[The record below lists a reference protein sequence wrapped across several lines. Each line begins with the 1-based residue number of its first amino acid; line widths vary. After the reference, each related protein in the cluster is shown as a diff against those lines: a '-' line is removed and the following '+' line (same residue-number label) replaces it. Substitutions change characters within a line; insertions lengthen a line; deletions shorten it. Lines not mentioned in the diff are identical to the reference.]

1 MTGATVLY
9 PIPDELA
16 RIPRDRSA
24 AVEASAGTG
33 KTFLIEHL
41 VVDRLIR
48 GEARLDEILVVTFT
62 ERAAADLRRRIGGL
76 VRTVRAA
83 RVSTQSPNGHVW
95 AVDEAARA
103 RLAAADAA
111 LDGAAISTIHAF
123 CQRVLTEQAFAG
135 SRLLVQ
141 QAVESRTA
149 FAAAF
154 AEVLRQTLAVDP
166 QQASYLEAYLA
177 SAGSVAAL
185 EELLYKARQV
195 RARWASTFDPA
206 RLAEAARA
214 FARLEPAA
222 LDAACVGLHH
232 STTKAARDRLHRLH
246 LAARTFVADGHPARF
261 LVAVDRLV
269 KDKDVFGYLNGAL
282 TLAVS
287 TAVLAALAALAEAAL
302 PLDTVVAQLFGPP
315 IAERLEARKRAAGL
329 YDFDDMLDLVRE
341 ALAGP
346 RGTALAEGL
355 RRSFKLAI
363 VDEFQD
369 TDPIQWEIFR
379 TIFHPGG
386 GSPLYLVGDPKQA
399 IYGFRGA
406 DVATYAAAR
415 DSVTPAAD
423 RHHLRRNF
431 RSSRPV
437 IDAYNA
443 ILDQTALPPFFTG
456 DVTYDSP
463 VIYGPTEA
471 AATLEPTPEP
481 PAPITLLRVTADEE
495 IARLPMRAVRDGLA
509 RAVAAEIAALLAGP
523 LPPKPGEIFVLT
535 RTWREATAVAAAL
548 GARAVPA
555 VLYNQEGLYASRE
568 AEQVRDLLRA
578 IADPRD
584 PAKRL
589 RAWLT
594 PFFGL
599 TLADLPAAVSADG
612 DHPLTARLFDWHAA
626 AARGPL
632 GRLYARILDDS
643 GVVRRELFGSES
655 ARRLVNIRHLFEV
668 LAVEDARA
676 ARPLSDV
683 ARRLSALCDGL
694 VVPDP
699 EEGNVQRL
707 ESDRDAVQVMT
718 MHKAKGLEAE
728 VVFLYGGYSPS
739 PNRGV
744 RHYTEAGVR
753 VAIAGRPRLERIT
766 KAVADERA
774 SEDQRLFY
782 VALTR
787 ARRRIYLPFSP
798 DPEENPPWD
807 GGKGQEAELWKIAGG
822 YSHVNRRLRALR
834 ADETQRRHFEVR
846 DVPIDP
852 RATGDGGRPKV
863 TMEMWAWR
871 PEVEKRTST
880 SAPAPAP
887 DLARLAAE
895 RHGPTIT
902 SYSRIKHAEGGYRP
916 PTEIHDETTETPA
929 LADDDLPGGARAGIF
944 VHDLLERV
952 PLETLREG
960 GGFEAWAARADVRE
974 VLESTLRRHG
984 RDPRQLAAA
993 ARMAHAALTVPLPVV
1008 GRELG
1013 RELGRAPGDA
1023 LGGVLDGLWR
1033 APRVAREMEF
1043 LYPFPETAGGA
1054 GRGFVKGFVDL
1065 LFEHEGRVYFGD
1077 WKTDRLPTW
1086 DEGAVEAHVVKN
1098 YALQEQLYALAL
1110 VKMLR
1115 ITSAAD
1121 HAARFGG
1128 TLYLFVR
1135 GLPERGA
1142 IRGRRPSFDE
1152 LVAWEAD
1159 IAQRLAAEGAA

>member
-1 MTGATVLY
+1 MTEATVLY
-9 PIPDELA
+9 PIPEELA

-76 VRTVRAA
+76 IRTVRDA
-83 RVSTQSPNGHVW
+83 RVSAQSPNGHVW

-103 RLAAADAA
+103 RLGAADAA

-141 QAVESRTA
+141 QSVESRTA
-149 FAAAF
+149 FGAAF

-166 QQASYLEAYLA
+166 EQAAYLEAYLA
-177 SAGSVAAL
+177 STGSVAAL

-195 RARWASTFDPA
+195 RARWSAVFDPA
-206 RLAEAARA
+206 RLAAAARE
-214 FARLEPAA
+214 FAQLEPAV
-222 LDAACVGLHH
+222 LEAACAGLHH
-232 STTKAARDRLHRLH
+232 STTKAARERLLLLH
-246 LAARTFVADGHPARF
+246 AVTRAFVAHGRPARF

-269 KDKDVFGYLNGAL
+269 KDKDLFTYLGQKL
-282 TLAVS
+282 GF
-287 TAVLAALAALAEAAL
+287 AAAPIEAQLVALAEAAL
-302 PLDTVVAQLFGPP
+302 PLDTVVAQMFGPP
-315 IAERLEARKRAAGL
+315 VADSLEARKRAAGL
-329 YDFDDMLDLVRE
+329 YDFDDMLELVRE
-341 ALAGP
+341 ALVGP
-346 RGTALAEGL
+346 RGPALAERL
-355 RRSFKLAI
+355 RRSFRLAI

-379 TIFHPGG
+379 TIFREGG

-415 DSVTPAAD
+415 DSVAPAAD

-437 IDAYNA
+437 IEAYNA

-456 DVTYDSP
+456 DVTYDPP
-463 VIYGPTEA
+463 VICGLPEPPASLDPA
-471 AATLEPTPEP
+471 AEP

-535 RTWREATAVAAAL
+535 RTWREATTVTAAL

-555 VLYNQEGLYASRE
+555 VLYNQEGLYGSAE
-568 AEQVRDLLRA
+568 ARQVRDLLRA

-599 TLADLPAAVSADG
+599 TLADLPAAVGAAG
-612 DHPLTARLFDWHAA
+612 DHPLAGRLFEWHAA

-643 GVVRRELFGSES
+643 GVVRRELFSNES

-676 ARPLSDV
+676 ARTLSDV

-694 VVPDP
+694 IVPDP

-739 PNRGV
+739 PNKGV

-753 VAIAGRPRLERIT
+753 VAIAGRPRLERVT
-766 KAVADERA
+766 KLVADERA

-871 PEVEKRTST
+871 PEVGKRAATST
-880 SAPAPAP
+880 AAPAP

-916 PTEIHDETTETPA
+916 PTEIHDETTEAPA

-952 PLETLREG
+952 PLETLKEG
-960 GGFEAWAARADVRE
+960 GDFEAWAARAEVRE
-974 VLESTLRRHG
+974 VLESTLRRQG

-993 ARMAHAALTVPLPVV
+993 ARMAHAALTAPLPVV
-1008 GRELG
+1008 GS
-1013 RELGRAPGDA
+1013 APGAA
-1023 LGGVLDGLWR
+1023 LDGVLDGLPR
-1033 APRVAREMEF
+1033 AARVAREMEF
-1043 LYPFPETAGGA
+1043 LYPFPEAAGGA

-1077 WKTDRLPTW
+1077 WKTDRLPVW
-1086 DEGAVEAHVVKN
+1086 DEAAVEAHVVKN

-1110 VKMLR
+1110 VRMLG

-1142 IRGRRPSFDE
+1142 IRSRRPSFDE
-1152 LVAWEAD
+1152 LAAWETD
-1159 IAQRLAAEGAA
+1159 IAQRLAAEGAS

>member
-1 MTGATVLY
+1 MTEAMPPLAAIRY
-9 PIPDELA
+9 PVPDELA
-16 RIPRDRSA
+16 RIPRDRAA

-48 GEARLDEILVVTFT
+48 GDARIDEILVVTFT
-62 ERAAADLRRRIGGL
+62 ERAASELRRRIGSL
-76 VRTVRAA
+76 IRTVRAA
-83 RVSTQSPNGHVW
+83 RASAGGADGPAWTI
-95 AVDEAARA
+95 DDLARA
-103 RLAAADAA
+103 RLAAAEAA

-123 CQRVLTEQAFAG
+123 CQRVLTQQAFAG

-141 QAVESRTA
+141 QSVESRTA

-154 AEVLRQTLAVDP
+154 AEVLRQTLAVDA
-166 QQASYLEAYLA
+166 QQASYLEVYLA
-177 SAGSVAAL
+177 SSGSVAAL

-195 RARWASTFDPA
+195 RARWAGTFDPA
-206 RLAEAARA
+206 RLAAAARQ
-214 FARLEPAA
+214 FAELEPAA
-222 LDAACVGLHH
+222 LEAACLGLHH
-232 STTKAARDRLHRLH
+232 STTRAARERLH
-246 LAARTFVADGHPARF
+246 LLHAAARTFVAEGKPARF

-269 KDKDVFGYLNGAL
+269 KERDLFGYLGRAL

-287 TAVLAALAALAEAAL
+287 TPILTPLAALAEAAL

-329 YDFDDMLDLVRE
+329 YDFDDMLELVRD
-341 ALAGP
+341 ALRGP
-346 RGTALAEGL
+346 RGAALAEGL
-355 RRSFKLAI
+355 RRTFKLAI

-379 TIFHPGG
+379 TIFREGG

-431 RSSRPV
+431 RSTRPV

-443 ILDQTALPPFFTG
+443 ILDQLAPAPFFTG
-456 DVTYDSP
+456 DVKYDPP
-463 VIYGPTEA
+463 VVYGRAEEA
-471 AATLEPTPEP
+471 APAAAADLS
-481 PAPITLLRVTADEE
+481 APITLLRVTADEE

-509 RAVAAEIAALLAGP
+509 RAVAGEIAALLASP
-523 LPPKPGEIFVLT
+523 RPPKPGEIFVLT
-535 RTWREATAVAAAL
+535 RTWREAAAVTAAL

-555 VLYNQEGLYASRE
+555 VLYNQEGLYGSPE
-568 AEQVRDLLRA
+568 ARQVRDLLRA
-578 IADPRD
+578 VADPRD

-599 TLADLPAAVSADG
+599 TLADLPAAVGADG
-612 DHPLTARLFDWHAA
+612 DHPLTARLFDWHAT

-643 GVVRRELFGSES
+643 GVVRRELFASES

-718 MHKAKGLEAE
+718 MHKAKGLEAD
-728 VVFLYGGYSPS
+728 VVFLYGGFSPS
-739 PNRGV
+739 PNKGV

-766 KAVADERA
+766 KLVADERA

-798 DPEENPPWD
+798 DPEETPPWD

-822 YSHVNRRLRALR
+822 YGHVNRRLRALR
-834 ADETQRRHFEVR
+834 ADETQQRHFEVR
-846 DVPIDP
+846 DVPINP
-852 RATGDGGRPKV
+852 RATSDGGRPKV

-871 PEVEKRTST
+871 PEVEKRPGAGT
-880 SAPAPAP
+880 PAP
-887 DLARLAAE
+887 DLARLGAE

-916 PTEIHDETTETPA
+916 PTEIHDETTEAPA
-929 LADDDLPGGARAGIF
+929 LADDELPGGAPAGIF

-952 PLETLREG
+952 PLDTLREA
-960 GGFEAWAARADVRE
+960 GGFEVWAARADVRE
-974 VLESTLRRHG
+974 LLESTLRRHG

-993 ARMAHAALTVPLPVV
+993 ARMAHAALTAPLPVV
-1008 GRELG
+1008 S
-1013 RELGRAPGDA
+1013 
-1023 LGGVLDGLWR
+1023 GVLDGLPR
-1033 APRVAREMEF
+1033 ASRVAREMEF
-1043 LYPFPETAGGA
+1043 LFPFPEAAGGA
-1054 GRGFVKGFVDL
+1054 GRGYVKGFVDL

-1077 WKTDRLPTW
+1077 WKTDRLPAW
-1086 DEGAVEAHVVKN
+1086 DEAAVEAHVAKN

-1110 VKMLR
+1110 VRMLG
-1115 ITSAAD
+1115 ITSATD

-1142 IRGRRPSFDE
+1142 IRSRRPSFDQ
-1152 LVAWEAD
+1152 LASWEAD
-1159 IAQRLAAEGAA
+1159 IAQRLATEGAA